1 MREIQV
7 YEKYTKYKS
16 SLQKKKFLS
25 LKSRAEGYVVVWIG
39 EMKMYKTGSQRAAGP
54 PSTYIQS
61 RIICFLREYIYS
73 INIKYI
79 NFQPYPYP

>member
-16 SLQKKKFLS
+16 SLQKKILS

-39 EMKMYKTGSQRAAGP
+39 EMKIYKTASQRAAGP
-54 PSTYIQS
+54 PSTYTQS
-61 RIICFLREYIYS
+61 RIICFLREYINS
-73 INIKYI
+73 IKYI
-79 NFQPYPYP
+79 NFQPYSYP